1 MSDKNLS
8 KPLFNNVLDFKA
20 AKTIKE
26 KTGVGKAIKLD
37 TTPESPE
44 MIKHE
49 NEAMALANPP
59 KQKKSLL
66 DKFGEKIGL
75 FE

>member
-1 MSDKNLS
+1 MSENNLS
-8 KPLFNNVLDFKA
+8 KPLFNNVLDLGA
-20 AKTIKE
+20 SRTIKQ

-59 KQKKSLL
+59 KPKKSLL